1 MWGASSGSRARLYTQ
16 YQYTIRIRRLDS
28 ANFMRILIAGVGN
41 VLRGDD
47 GFGVEVA
54 QALARRGGLPEGVTV
69 FEAGIAGV
77 PLVQEL
83 MDGYD
88 ALIVAD
94 AVDRGDA
101 PGTVYLI
108 EPDYEDPALLDPFAF
123 HSSLADAHYTEPSK
137 VFTLARALGV
147 LPPVV
152 FLVGC
157 QPAGY
162 NELGAE
168 LSEAVR
174 GAVQVAVSRV
184 ETLVESL
191 NLREHA

>member
-1 MWGASSGSRARLYTQ
+1 
-16 YQYTIRIRRLDS
+16 
-28 ANFMRILIAGVGN
+28 MRILVAGVGN

-54 QALARRGGLPEGVTV
+54 QALTRARRGDDVVNIL
-69 FEAGIAGV
+69 EAGIAGI

-88 ALIVAD
+88 ALIIAD
-94 AVDRGDA
+94 AVDRGGA

-108 EPDYEDPALLDPFAF
+108 EPEVADPAMLDPAAL
-123 HSSLADAHYTEPSK
+123 HASLADAHYTEPSK
-137 VFTLARALGV
+137 VLVLAKALGV
-147 LPPVV
+147 LPPRV

-162 NELGAE
+162 DELGAE
-168 LSEAVR
+168 LSAPVRDAV
-174 GAVQVAVSRV
+174 GVAVSRI
-184 ETLVESL
+184 ESL
-191 NLREHA
+191 VADLNNRGEA

>member
-1 MWGASSGSRARLYTQ
+1 MKCLYQAGRGGGVRLGISGT
-16 YQYTIRIRRLDS
+16 
-28 ANFMRILIAGVGN
+28 ANTEQLRILIAGVGN

-47 GFGVEVA
+47 GFGVAVA
-54 QALARRGGLPEGVTV
+54 QALTRRGGLPDGVCV
-69 FEAGIAGV
+69 FEAGIAGI

-94 AVDRGDA
+94 AVDRGRA

-108 EPDYEDPALLDPFAF
+108 EPDIDDPAFLDPAAL

-137 VFTLARALGV
+137 VLTLAKALGV
-147 LPPVV
+147 LPLEV
-152 FLVGC
+152 FIVGC

-162 NELGAE
+162 DELGAE
-168 LSEAVR
+168 LSEAVN
-174 GAVQVAVSRV
+174 GAVQVAARRIES
-184 ETLVESL
+184 LVESL
-191 NLREHA
+191 QHREGV

>member
-1 MWGASSGSRARLYTQ
+1 
-16 YQYTIRIRRLDS
+16 
-28 ANFMRILIAGVGN
+28 MRILIAGVGN

-54 QALARRGGLPEGVTV
+54 QSLARRGVLPEGVTV
-69 FEAGIAGV
+69 FEAGIAGI

-88 ALIVAD
+88 ALIIAD
-94 AVDRGDA
+94 TVERGGA
-101 PGTVYLI
+101 PGTVYVI
-108 EPDYEDPALLDPFAF
+108 EPDIADPTLLDPAAF

-137 VFTLARALGV
+137 VLTLARALGV
-147 LPPVV
+147 LPSKV

-162 NELGAE
+162 DELGAE
-168 LSEAVR
+168 LSEAV
-174 GAVQVAVSRV
+174 GEAVEVAVGRIES
-184 ETLVESL
+184 LVESL
-191 NLREHA
+191 NLQEHT